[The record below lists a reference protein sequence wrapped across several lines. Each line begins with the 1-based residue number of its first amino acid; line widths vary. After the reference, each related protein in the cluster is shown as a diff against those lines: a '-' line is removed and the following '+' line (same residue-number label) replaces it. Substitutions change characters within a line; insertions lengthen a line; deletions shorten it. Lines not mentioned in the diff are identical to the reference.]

1 MKFIKDWILPI
12 LIAGVI
18 ALAINKFIF
27 FNILVPT
34 GSMYPTISPG
44 DRIVVLRIH
53 NVENL
58 KRGDIVVF
66 YSDELKEVLVK
77 RLIGLPGETVEI
89 NNEGKL
95 KVNGTQISETYVVR
109 GDNKAASFKVPEGK
123 YLFLG
128 DNRIDSLDARYW
140 KEPYISA
147 DKIRGRAVFIMYPF
161 NRMGKLK

>member
-1 MKFIKDWILPI
+1 MKIIKDWVLPI
-12 LIAGVI
+12 LIAAVI
-18 ALAINKFIF
+18 ALAINKYVF

-34 GSMYPTISPG
+34 GSMYPTITPK

-53 NVENL
+53 NISTL

-89 NNEGKL
+89 NDQGKVSIDGKEL
-95 KVNGTQISETYVVR
+95 SESYVVR
-109 GDNKAASFKVPEGK
+109 PDTKSAAFKVPAGS

-140 KEPYISA
+140 KQPYISA
-147 DKIRGRAVFIMYPF
+147 DKIRGKAVFIMYPF